1 MQLFNQINA
10 RLLGPDEF
18 NVFAGI
24 FKNMLFVGVVIF
36 TFVTQ
41 WAMVAVGGRFMKT
54 APLSMTQNLTC
65 IAIGAGELLWGLVVK
80 KVPTK
85 YFPQWQLDEVEDKSG
100 GVQGGSDSLKKS
112 GSLSAS
118 LKRQKNIIHAE
129 MNFQT

>member
-10 RLLGPDEF
+10 RLLGEDEF

-54 APLSMTQNLTC
+54 APLSLTQNLTC

-85 YFPQWQLDEVEDKSG
+85 YFPQWQLDDVEDKSAG
-100 GVQGGSDSLKKS
+100 GQGGSDTLKKS
-112 GSLSAS
+112 GSSLSSS
-118 LKRQKNIIHAE
+118 LKRQKTSS
-129 MNFQT
+129 MKR